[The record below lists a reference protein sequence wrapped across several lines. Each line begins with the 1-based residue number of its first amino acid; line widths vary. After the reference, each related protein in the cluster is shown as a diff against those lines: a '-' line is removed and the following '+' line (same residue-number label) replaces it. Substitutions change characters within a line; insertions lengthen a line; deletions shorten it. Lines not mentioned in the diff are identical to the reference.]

1 MVSIDGN
8 PVESERDLMLLL
20 ETRYRVGDEA
30 RLGYWRDNQVRSVS
44 IRLMDRDE
52 IRRRRR

>member
-1 MVSIDGN
+1 
-8 PVESERDLMLLL
+8 MLLL

-30 RLGYWRDNQVRSVS
+30 RIGYWRDNQVRSVS